1 MDNRFDGDTSSGNI
15 AYSDEA
21 IAEAEKF
28 FKTKKAY
35 LGSDGKLLFSCA
47 VDTVELVLH
56 SLTGNPVVP
65 EAPST
70 DGLIRHV

>member
-1 MDNRFDGDTSSGNI
+1 M
-15 AYSDEA
+15 
-21 IAEAEKF
+21 AEAEKF